1 MQVIGSK
8 FNSEFCKFEFLYQ
21 QTKRKSQPFLAQTA
35 NGFLFTSKVEGSS
48 NSKKKYVLVV
58 NKGKRSCTVVLN
70 FQVGHISW
78 KLNFCALRKLT
89 HALLE
94 IPPPPSLCFYF
105 NLIFFKSCTSWW
117 KLGVIYNLCLGTV
130 SDVPWCGYN
139 QVFTDHK
146 R

>member
-1 MQVIGSK
+1 MIGINGSK

-48 NSKKKYVLVV
+48 NSKKKYVLDV

-78 KLNFCALRKLT
+78 KLSFCALRKLT

-94 IPPPPSLCFYF
+94 IPPPPPPPPPHVFLF
-105 NLIFFKSCTSWW
+105 FFKSCTSWW

-130 SDVPWCGYN
+130 SDVP
-139 QVFTDHK
+139 
-146 R
+146 